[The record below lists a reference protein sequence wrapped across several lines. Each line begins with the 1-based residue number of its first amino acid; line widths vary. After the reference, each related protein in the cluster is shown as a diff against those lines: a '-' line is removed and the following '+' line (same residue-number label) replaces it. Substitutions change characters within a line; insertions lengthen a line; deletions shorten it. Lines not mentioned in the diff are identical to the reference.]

1 MKILVNDEIDTDLWE
16 EFVSGNPHANPFQTP
31 AFYELVNH
39 AIPSSGQAV
48 CVFDQFD
55 NEVRGSQTI
64 FFRGSQDKTG
74 GLEVSDGAGRVGD
87 RIVIRRALLRL
98 KHRPIAA

>member
-48 CVFDQFD
+48 CVFDH
-55 NEVRGSQTI
+55 GKI
-64 FFRGSQDKTG
+64 
-74 GLEVSDGAGRVGD
+74 
-87 RIVIRRALLRL
+87 RALAVVFLQKEKIQELLFPPWTYFR
-98 KHRPIAA
+98 RSAY